1 MNRLGRCKDCI
12 NRDMEHER
20 SHLEDQLL
28 VMDAQDG
35 DAAAMETLVKRWQ
48 KRLWRHALRL
58 TGDEQAAWDV
68 TQSAWYDIIRRL
80 RRLNDPAS
88 FRAWAYK
95 ITTCKSVDW
104 LKAKRRIQP
113 LPPETLDKQA
123 AKEKTETG
131 IDELLEKLDVNQ
143 RVVLSLYYFENLS
156 ISEIGEALKIPAGTV
171 KSRLYT
177 ARNALKERWE
187 KTCE

>member
-1 MNRLGRCKDCI
+1 MQN
-12 NRDMEHER
+12 ER

-35 DAAAMETLVKRWQ
+35 DAEAMETLVKRWQ
-48 KRLWRHALRL
+48 KRLWLHALRL

-68 TQSAWYDIIRRL
+68 TQSTWYDIIRRL
-80 RRLNDPAS
+80 RKLRDPAS

-95 ITTCKSVDW
+95 ITTCKAIDW
-104 LKAKRRIQP
+104 LKAKRRMQP
-113 LPPETLDKQA
+113 IPPEKIEQQA

-131 IDELLEKLDVNQ
+131 IDELLEKLDVNK
-143 RVVLSLYYFENLS
+143 RVVLCLYYFENLS
-156 ISEIGEALKIPAGTV
+156 IAEIGESLKIPAGTV

-177 ARNALKERWE
+177 ARNALKELWE
-187 KTCE
+187 ETCK

>member
-12 NRDMEHER
+12 HRTMRHEH

-35 DAAAMETLVKRWQ
+35 SAEAMEKLVKRWQ
-48 KRLWRHALRL
+48 KRLWQHALRL
-58 TGDEQAAWDV
+58 TGDETAAWDV

-80 RRLNDPAS
+80 RRLHDPAS

-95 ITTCKSVDW
+95 ITTCKSIDW
-104 LKAKRRIQP
+104 IKKKSRMRSIPQETLETLTVEQK
-113 LPPETLDKQA
+113 PET
-123 AKEKTETG
+123 G
-131 IDELLEKLDVNQ
+131 VDELLEQLDIGK
-143 RVVLSLYYFENLS
+143 RAILSLYYFEKLS
-156 ISEIGEALKIPAGTV
+156 ISEIGEVLRIPAGTV

-177 ARNALKERWE
+177 ARHALKVLWE